1 MIMLF
6 RLFSGPLLYLSIAG
20 AAFLWYKNNENK
32 IEKLTQENERLK
44 ISYESCQN
52 VLGEMI
58 EEKEAAEENEQ
69 ELITRVKEAEQ
80 YSNELIQKLRKH
92 DLTKLTM
99 AKPGL
104 IESRINN
111 ATKEIFEEL
120 ESVTAE

>member
-1 MIMLF
+1 MI
-6 RLFSGPLLYLSIAG
+6 FSLLRGPIFFV
-20 AAFLWYKNNENK
+20 AAIGLAFWWYKNNENK

-58 EEKEAAEENEQ
+58 EEREAAEENEQ

-111 ATKEIFEEL
+111 ATKEIFEEI